1 MSTVKLALGSM
12 ATAEK
17 VQFARRLA
25 DVMDTYHWK
34 FPNMPVGFD
43 DLTDHANAAESSLNA
58 AAVARDN
65 ARMLT
70 SQLSDYETALDQMLA
85 AVAGYVD
92 VSTDGDAY
100 WLQLM
105 GFETRRAA
113 SPIGPLPAPE
123 KVTAEKGIGPGAVA
137 LRWRPVR
144 GAMTYAVEC
153 RDVDGN
159 GDWRP
164 AQFSTKAKL
173 SLGGLRSG
181 TRYESRVAAIGAAGQ
196 SAWSDPVPLFAP

>member
-1 MSTVKLALGSM
+1 MS
-12 ATAEK
+12 TAEK

-25 DVMDTYHWK
+25 GAMDEYNGY

-43 DLTDHANAAESSLNA
+43 DLTDHANYTEDSLNA

-70 SQLSDYETALDQMLA
+70 SQLSDQEMVLDQLLT

-92 VSTDGDAY
+92 VSTDGDEQ

-113 SPIGPLPAPE
+113 SPIGPLSAPE
-123 KVTAEKGIGPGAVA
+123 KVTVEKGIGSGVLV
-137 LRWRPVR
+137 LRWQPVR
-144 GAMTYAVEC
+144 GAKTYAVEC
-153 RDVDGN
+153 RDVAGV

-173 SLGGLRSG
+173 TLDGLQSG

-196 SAWSDPVPLFAP
+196 SAWSDPVALFAP